1 MLQECWITCDYCPW
15 MQLLRWGLGWP
26 ADANH
31 TLEDRQ
37 EGNGVGYLH
46 PVRAQHVPSGG
57 SPILYLLLV
66 KL

>member
-1 MLQECWITCDYCPW
+1 